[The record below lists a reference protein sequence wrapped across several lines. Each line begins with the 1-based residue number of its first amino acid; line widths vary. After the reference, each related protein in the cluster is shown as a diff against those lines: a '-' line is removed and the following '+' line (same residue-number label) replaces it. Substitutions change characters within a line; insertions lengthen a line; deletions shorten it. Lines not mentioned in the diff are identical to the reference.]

1 MSYINEHTLE
11 IAIMEPFKNEDYIYT
26 SDEEVHKE
34 LSDILLRANLRHIF
48 KVVVPSKG

>member
-11 IAIMEPFKNEDYIYT
+11 IAIMDLFKNEDYIYT
-26 SDEEVHKE
+26 SGEEEHKE
-34 LSDILLRANLRHIF
+34 LRIFCFAITCVHIF